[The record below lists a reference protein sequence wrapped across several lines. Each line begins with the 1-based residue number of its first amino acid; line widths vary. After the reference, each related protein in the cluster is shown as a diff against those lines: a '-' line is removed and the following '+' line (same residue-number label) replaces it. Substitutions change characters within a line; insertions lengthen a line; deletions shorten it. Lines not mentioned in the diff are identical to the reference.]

1 MALPSQTERSG
12 ELGRSY
18 QYVPGGRPSKAPMVI
33 AGVVVAAAAVGGIWY
48 LATMSGRTP
57 ENTSKEQ
64 GASGSEKG
72 GAPAGVAKTNDRK
85 PETPAPVR
93 LTMGSENPEPAP
105 GSGVKPAPGVGPG
118 TGPGVTPS
126 EGTPLGAQ
134 PAGGAPPAATPPS
147 TNPSPA
153 NPAANPP
160 ATTPGTET
168 GKPGSV
174 DVTGGGGTPPTGTPE
189 TGGTGA
195 GGGPA
200 APLPPTGSTSD
211 MLALI
216 AEGNRKMSSNDLL
229 GARAAFSKA
238 LINPKTVREDQE
250 ALRSKLTTIN
260 QDLVFSSKVYA
271 GDPMVEEY
279 VVESGDGLQR
289 IARKRALVTDWRLIE
304 RVNKV
309 DSTKLR
315 VGQKLKLVRG
325 PFHAVVSKSDY
336 RLDIF
341 WGPPAN
347 REEWIYIRSF
357 RVGLGPNTP
366 EGDFVLKLGSK
377 QINPPWT
384 NPHTREKFEAD
395 DPKNPIGEHWI
406 GIEGVGEAAR
416 FRGFGIHGTV
426 EPDSIGQSKSMG
438 CVRMLDADV
447 ALVYELLVDPVSV
460 VRLVP

>member
-1 MALPSQTERSG
+1 
-12 ELGRSY
+12 
-18 QYVPGGRPSKAPMVI
+18 MVI

-118 TGPGVTPS
+118 KGPGVTPS
-126 EGTPLGAQ
+126 EGTP
-134 PAGGAPPAATPPS
+134 AGRPPVPSNSGSTTPPS
-147 TNPSPA
+147 
-153 NPAANPP
+153 
-160 ATTPGTET
+160 TTPGTEM

-174 DVTGGGGTPPTGTPE
+174 DVTGGGGTPPTGTP
-189 TGGTGA
+189 GTDAGA
-195 GGGPA
+195 GGSPA
-200 APLPPTGSTSD
+200 SPLPPTGSTSD

-341 WGPPAN
+341 WGPPGN

-406 GIEGVGEAAR
+406 GIEGVGEAAK
-416 FRGFGIHGTV
+416 FKGFGIHGTV

>member
-18 QYVPGGRPSKAPMVI
+18 QYVPGGRPNKAPMVI

-48 LATMSGRTP
+48 LVAMAETG
-57 ENTSKEQ
+57 
-64 GASGSEKG
+64 KG
-72 GAPAGVAKTNDRK
+72 GSPAVVAKKTEERK
-85 PETPAPVR
+85 PETPAPVQM
-93 LTMGSENPEPAP
+93 TMGSENPEPAP
-105 GSGVKPAPGVGPG
+105 GSGVRPGVGPG
-118 TGPGVTPS
+118 VGPS
-126 EGTPLGAQ
+126 EGTPTGTP
-134 PAGGAPPAATPPS
+134 PAGATPPAATPAGATPPAATPP
-147 TNPSPA
+147 
-153 NPAANPP
+153 
-160 ATTPGTET
+160 ATTPPGTDT
-168 GKPGSV
+168 GKPTSV
-174 DVTGGGGTPPTGTPE
+174 DVTGGGGGQPSGAPAG
-189 TGGTGA
+189 TGGGGA
-195 GGGPA
+195 PV

-216 AEGNRKMSSNDLL
+216 AEGNSKMSSNDLV

-238 LINPKTVREDQE
+238 LINPKTVKQDQE

-260 QDLVFSSKVYA
+260 QDLMFSSKIFA

-279 VVESGDGLQR
+279 VVEPGDGLQR

-341 WGPPAN
+341 WGPPGN
-347 REEWIYIRSF
+347 REDWIYIRSF

-384 NPHTREKFEAD
+384 NPLTRERFEAD

-406 GIEGVGEAAR
+406 GIEGVGPAAK
-416 FRGFGIHGTV
+416 FTGFGIHGTV

-438 CVRMLDADV
+438 CVRMLADDV
-447 ALVYELLVDPVSV
+447 GLVYELLVDPVSV